1 MSVFYRL
8 DSILDKDIVKFD
20 DLVPNEIGK
29 SQWVQRPRGQASDL
43 IVIDVDRCRRMRP
56 WPLQCRLVRDTHKMS
71 GSSLQWA

>member
-29 SQWVQRPRGQASDL
+29 SQWVQRP
-43 IVIDVDRCRRMRP
+43 
-56 WPLQCRLVRDTHKMS
+56 
-71 GSSLQWA
+71 